1 MDTTSH
7 WHKSV
12 TRPRFPELDQTL
24 TVDVAIVGAGITGI
38 TTAYLCK
45 QAGLSVAL
53 VERERCANIDTGHTT
68 AHLTAV
74 THLRLSEMV
83 QSFGR
88 DVARSVWAAGMTAI
102 ERIRTISE

>member
-12 TRPRFPELDQTL
+12 ARPEFPELDQSL

-38 TTAYLCK
+38 TAAYLCK

-53 VERERCANIDTGHTT
+53 IERERCANIDTGHTT

-74 THLRLSEMV
+74 TDLRLQEMV
-83 QSFGR
+83 RSFGR
-88 DVARSVWAAGMTAI
+88 EATRKVWEAGMAAI
-102 ERIRTISE
+102 